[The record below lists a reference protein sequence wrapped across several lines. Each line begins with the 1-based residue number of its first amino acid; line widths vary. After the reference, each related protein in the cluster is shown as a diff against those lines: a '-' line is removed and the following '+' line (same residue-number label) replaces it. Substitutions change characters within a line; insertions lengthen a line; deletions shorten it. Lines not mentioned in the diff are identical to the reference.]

1 MSSHKLAL
9 FRNISGGIFYLP
21 DKSPSITADG
31 DLEMENGCNINAHKV
46 IFSDSSTQN
55 TASCVSY
62 SFFLDI
68 AGSSY
73 GAATVGLKK
82 SISLD
87 ENGTITGWPILPH
100 ATGTY
105 FNTFGTYINGRA
117 SNWSNKPV
125 SYGHF
130 QASNGEITHMHINY
144 DFTAW
149 SGFPIY
155 IKAINYT
162 SGDTSAGIVLTE
174 FDKFLVGSEYIK
186 FDAPI
191 KFEPNNHIGIFIED
205 TDNGPESGTENTGCI
220 IEGSLLV
227 KLKA

>member
-1 MSSHKLAL
+1 MARPIK
-9 FRNISGGIFYLP
+9 FRDIKTDY
-21 DKSPSITADG
+21 
-31 DLEMENGCNINAHKV
+31 INAENEF
-46 IFSDSSTQN
+46 IFSDRSTQN

-68 AGSSY
+68 AGRSY
-73 GAATVGLKK
+73 GAATVGLRR

-87 ENGTITGWPILPH
+87 INATITGWPILPH
-100 ATGTY
+100 AAGTY
-105 FNTFGTYINGRA
+105 FNTFGSHINGPA

-125 SYGHF
+125 SYGHY
-130 QASNGEITHMHINY
+130 QASKGEITHMHINY

-162 SGDTSAGIVLTE
+162 SGDTSAGIVITE
-174 FDKFLVGSEYIK
+174 FDEFLVGSNYIK

-191 KFEPNNHIGIFIED
+191 NFEPKNHIGIFIED
-205 TDNGPESGTENTGCI
+205 TGNSPETGTENTGCI

>member
-1 MSSHKLAL
+1 MARPIK
-9 FRNISGGIFYLP
+9 FRDIKTDY
-21 DKSPSITADG
+21 
-31 DLEMENGCNINAHKV
+31 INAENEF

-68 AGSSY
+68 AGRSY
-73 GAATVGLKK
+73 GTETFGLSR

-100 ATGTY
+100 AAGTY
-105 FNTFGTYINGRA
+105 FNTFGTYIRGNPD
-117 SNWSNKPV
+117 NWSNNPV

-130 QASNGEITHMHINY
+130 QASKGEITHMHINY

-162 SGDTSAGIVLTE
+162 SGNTSDSIVIE
-174 FDKFLVGSEYIK
+174 PFDATLIDSKSIK
-186 FDAPI
+186 FDVPI
-191 KFEPNNHIGIFIED
+191 NFEPNNHIGIFIEE
-205 TDNGPESGTENTGCI
+205 TRNGPVSGSLNTGCI